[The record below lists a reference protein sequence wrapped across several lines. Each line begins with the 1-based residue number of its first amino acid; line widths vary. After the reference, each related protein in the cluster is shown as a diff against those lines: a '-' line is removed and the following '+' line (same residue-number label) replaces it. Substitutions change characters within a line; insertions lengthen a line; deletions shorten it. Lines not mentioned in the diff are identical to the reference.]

1 MPQKSVEEQIIELKN
16 KGFSNQKTAQQILDK
31 YPNLGISWHRLR
43 KKIPK
48 IVEGEEMAVGNNE
61 GDVYE
66 DLVERKLKAKITDQ
80 QRRYKQLLKNYEYL
94 ESKYDD
100 LLYIKENEKVE
111 PVKPKFNKNAKEE
124 AVAVVQYSD
133 WHVEETVESEKVN
146 GLNEFNPEIAQSRV
160 DNLVNNTIKLVRKER
175 NDININELVLHLGGD
190 FIGGWIHD
198 ELEQM
203 NAMSPI
209 EASIFAKNELIKA
222 IDFLYN
228 HGKFERIVCIC
239 NRGNHSRTTKKMQH
253 SNEMETNYET
263 MIYSALQDTFRD
275 IDEIEFQIPGSGV
288 GYIDIYGLTIR
299 YFHGQQVRYL
309 DGVGGL
315 AIPLNK
321 KLAKWDETI
330 EADYN
335 LMGHYHSWSF
345 PNKKTTLNGSLK
357 GFDTYAYNN
366 GFSYEP
372 PIQSFQLI
380 DKKRGVT
387 IRCPILCE

>member
-1 MPQKSVEEQIIELKN
+1 MAKSIEEQIIDLKN
-16 KGFSNQKTAQQILDK
+16 QSYSNQKIAQILLNK
-31 YPNLGISWHRLR
+31 NPNLGISWHRLR

-48 IVEGEEMAVGNNE
+48 IVEGEITAVESNKE
-61 GDVYE
+61 GIYD
-66 DLVERKLKAKITDQ
+66 DLMERKFKAKIKDLDK
-80 QRRYKQLLKNYEYL
+80 RYKNLLKKYEHL
-94 ESKYDD
+94 ESKYDE
-100 LLYIKENEKVE
+100 LLYVKENEKINSI
-111 PVKPKFNKNAKEE
+111 KPKYKSKEKEE
-124 AVAVVQYSD
+124 AVAVIQYSD
-133 WHVEETVESEKVN
+133 WHVEETVEQEKVN
-146 GLNEFNPEIAQSRV
+146 GLNKFNIEIAENRIEK
-160 DNLVNNTIKLVRKER
+160 LVNNTLKLINKER
-175 NDININELVLHLGGD
+175 NEVKINELVLHLGGD

-203 NAMSPI
+203 NVMSPI
-209 EASIFAKNELIKA
+209 EASIFAKNQLIKA

-228 HGKFERIVCIC
+228 NGNFNRIVCIC
-239 NRGNHSRTTKKMQH
+239 NRGNHSRTTPKMQH
-253 SNEMETNYET
+253 ANEMETNYET
-263 MIYSALQDTFRD
+263 MIYSGLKDAFRN
-275 IDEIEFQIPGSGV
+275 IDEIEFQIPGSSV
-288 GYIDIYGLTIR
+288 GYFDIYNLTIR

-335 LMGHYHSWSF
+335 LMGHYHNWSF

-372 PIQSFQLI
+372 PIQSFQLV
-380 DKKRGVT
+380 DKNRGVT
-387 IRCPILCE
+387 IRCPIFCE